1 MVYNTFSS
9 PKRSISAILRI
20 RVGVGVSSVGKLSD
34 IVGGVFDFLF
44 LKKNMLIMNTI
55 GGLKQGK
62 PTPPLFP
69 SRALIE

>member
-9 PKRSISAILRI
+9 PKRSMSAILRI

-44 LKKNMLIMNTI
+44 LKNMLIMNTI

-62 PTPPLFP
+62 PTHPLFP